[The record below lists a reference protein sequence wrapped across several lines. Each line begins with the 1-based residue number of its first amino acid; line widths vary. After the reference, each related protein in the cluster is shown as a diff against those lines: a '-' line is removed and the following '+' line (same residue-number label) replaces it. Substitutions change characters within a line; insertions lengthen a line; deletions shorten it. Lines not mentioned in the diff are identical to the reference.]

1 MCLLFTS
8 FFVKRI
14 QDVLGE
20 VGSATRRY
28 GNYVTAGSCFFGRM
42 QENQG
47 LWELKTEFLYQIYTK
62 ILGFG
67 AVKWLS
73 IWRSESD

>member
-20 VGSATRRY
+20 VGSATWRY
-28 GNYVTAGSCFFGRM
+28 GNYVTAGSCFSGK
-42 QENQG
+42 G
-47 LWELKTEFLYQIYTK
+47 
-62 ILGFG
+62 
-67 AVKWLS
+67 
-73 IWRSESD
+73 

>member
-1 MCLLFTS
+1 MSSVYL

-20 VGSATRRY
+20 VESATWRY
-28 GNYVTAGSCFFGRM
+28 GNYVTAGSCFSKRM

-47 LWELKTEFLYQIYTK
+47 LWEFEEDFYA
-62 ILGFG
+62 GF
-67 AVKWLS
+67 KP
-73 IWRSESD
+73 EN

>member
-20 VGSATRRY
+20 VESATWRY
-28 GNYVTAGSCFFGRM
+28 GNYVTAGSCFSKRM
-42 QENQG
+42 QENHG
-47 LWELKTEFLYQIYTK
+47 LGELRRGFLYQI
-62 ILGFG
+62 
-67 AVKWLS
+67 
-73 IWRSESD
+73 